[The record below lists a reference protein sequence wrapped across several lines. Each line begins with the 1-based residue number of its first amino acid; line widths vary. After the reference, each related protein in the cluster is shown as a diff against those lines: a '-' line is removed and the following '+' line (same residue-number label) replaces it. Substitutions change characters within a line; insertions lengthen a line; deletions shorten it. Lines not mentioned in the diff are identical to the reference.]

1 VICDLF
7 DKLMIMYIKKLKY
20 LIATGIGSGYSPYVP
35 GTVGSLLALLI
46 FILFPLSSFIWLGIS
61 TAIFIIGIW
70 ASGIVEKDY
79 GKDPRIVV
87 IDEFVGQW
95 IALLFL
101 PRTVWIYAAGFI
113 LFRILDIIKPF
124 PANKVEKIHGG
135 TGIML
140 DDLIAAV
147 YANLAL
153 QLVLILMT

>member
-1 VICDLF
+1 
-7 DKLMIMYIKKLKY
+7 MYIKRLKY
-20 LIATGIGSGYSPYVP
+20 LIATGIGSGYSPYIP

-46 FILFPLSSFIWLGIS
+46 FIVFPLSSFIWLCIS
-61 TAIFIIGIW
+61 TAIFLIGIW
-70 ASGIVEKDY
+70 SSGIVEKEY

-101 PRTVWIYAAGFI
+101 PRSVWIYAAGFI

-124 PANKVEKIHGG
+124 PANKVENISGG

-147 YANLAL
+147 YTNLAL
-153 QLVLILMT
+153 QLVIILMI